1 MPFSHLQIAQL
12 QIGQNN
18 ALILKNDPSSR
29 KIVSLDRRRKDAL
42 LFEMLNNEVVL
53 TKLQGDNNKKYW
65 IMMNMQGETV
75 PMDEKMK
82 QVLESKDWTVLRV
95 KQLIDENERPVIV
108 LVLTCYEFRET
119 DEDDQK
125 ANNKKDIIALPNVA
139 YLRLDKDGQ
148 KVLYKRKEEGKNL
161 QQKFDLQWKEA

>member
-1 MPFSHLQIAQL
+1 
-12 QIGQNN
+12 
-18 ALILKNDPSSR
+18 
-29 KIVSLDRRRKDAL
+29 
-42 LFEMLNNEVVL
+42 
-53 TKLQGDNNKKYW
+53 
-65 IMMNMQGETV
+65 
-75 PMDEKMK
+75 MDEKMK

-161 QQKFDLQWKEA
+161 QQKFDL